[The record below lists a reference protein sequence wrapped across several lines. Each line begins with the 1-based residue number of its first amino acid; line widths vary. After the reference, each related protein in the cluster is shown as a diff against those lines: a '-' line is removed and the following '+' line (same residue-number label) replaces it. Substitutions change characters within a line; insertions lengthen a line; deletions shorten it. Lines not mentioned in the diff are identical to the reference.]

1 MVGISLVLSVYIPSQ
16 MIYQSVELYFLYIPL
31 EYHSTGS
38 ISLESG
44 WLIRAIKLGVLI

>member
-1 MVGISLVLSVYIPSQ
+1 MVGISLALYVYTPSQ
-16 MIYQSVELYFLYIPL
+16 MIYQSAELYSLYIPL

-44 WLIRAIKLGVLI
+44 WLIQVIKLGVLI